1 MEYNLIIDKF
11 SPESLVLSVHE
22 RTALVDKIEQLIN
35 PAVNEITAYGQG
47 EILYIPLNEI
57 FCFFTDSGKVY
68 ICTDTKKLLIKQ
80 RLCYA
85 ENIANDNF
93 VKINQGC
100 IINKNYVKKFQ
111 VSIGGSIKVCLKN
124 GFEDYI
130 SRRELTKVKR
140 SFGL

>member
-1 MEYNLIIDKF
+1 MEYILNIDKN

-22 RTALVDKIEQLIN
+22 RTALVDNIERLIN
-35 PAVNEITAYGQG
+35 PGISEITAYGQD
-47 EILYIPLNEI
+47 EI
-57 FCFFTDSGKVY
+57 FCIPMDEIYCFFTYSGKVY
-68 ICTDTKKLLIKQ
+68 ISTNNKKLMVKQ
-80 RLCYA
+80 RICNI
-85 ENIANDNF
+85 ENVANDSF
-93 VKINQGC
+93 IKINQGC

-124 GFEDYI
+124 GFEDYV